1 MIFKHCEFDGLES
14 QLVGKWEKPVGSS
27 TEYEAFIVEASV
39 WGRQGVIGAIEFEES
54 GGDLPLFHLD
64 DFEDDRIFEEDAK
77 DVENAHHHLN
87 ANRVH
92 LYNLFTTSES
102 PKIWIPI
109 VQIFCYDYF
118 CLIKSSVNHSGI
130 TKPFLNPNIIFTS
143 NCLLQNH

>member
-77 DVENAHHHLN
+77 DVENAHHHPRFNCGQALRFGRISGHTVEDVN
-87 ANRVH
+87 QH
-92 LYNLFTTSES
+92 QKQGDEES
-102 PKIWIPI
+102 HPSCKNQMHHKIYC
-109 VQIFCYDYF
+109 F
-118 CLIKSSVNHSGI
+118 
-130 TKPFLNPNIIFTS
+130 
-143 NCLLQNH
+143 